1 MRWEVDDGG
10 KPAEIINPWD
20 CEQARQEVC
29 MCVCVCVCVRVRVR
43 VRVRAC
49 CVRVC
54 VCVRVINVNGVC
66 AFAWKEVLFYR
77 IVEEEVK

>member
-1 MRWEVDDGG
+1 MEASPLRSLTRGTVSRHGRR
-10 KPAEIINPWD
+10 
-20 CEQARQEVC
+20 CV
-29 MCVCVCVCVRVRVR
+29 CVCVCVCVRVRVR